1 MAEPYCL
8 SAAVAGRKAA
18 LRTAHCDFVGTRGFS
33 GRVLRSCGLE
43 CVAAQQATDC
53 STLTVGWDGRY
64 NLREMR
70 KAEEAYA
77 AAMQLNFAEA

>member
-1 MAEPYCL
+1 MRR
-8 SAAVAGRKAA
+8 SAAGDR
-18 LRTAHCDFVGTRGFS
+18 
-33 GRVLRSCGLE
+33 
-43 CVAAQQATDC
+43 

>member
-1 MAEPYCL
+1 VRR
-8 SAAVAGRKAA
+8 SAADSR
-18 LRTAHCDFVGTRGFS
+18 
-33 GRVLRSCGLE
+33 
-43 CVAAQQATDC
+43 